1 MSKDT
6 NPKEALIK
14 AAYADV
20 HKFGSN
26 QEYDKAVKAVNRSKF
41 NWHVTSKNKLIIYV
55 YLLTIE
61 CKMHLRL
68 QDNQRNGYSHDKLV

>member
-41 NWHVTSKNKLIIYV
+41 NWHVTSKNKLIIYI
-55 YLLTIE
+55 Y
-61 CKMHLRL
+61 
-68 QDNQRNGYSHDKLV
+68 